1 MSKDLNEIL
10 MDHDEMSEDE
20 SAGDPEFSDADAGE
34 DLEDDLDDL
43 AFEEDLLTEDEDLFA
58 LVSEEDEDETDLGE
72 EYLSDILVEKDGDYE
87 L

>member
-1 MSKDLNEIL
+1 MIKDLNEIL

-43 AFEEDLLTEDEDLFA
+43 VFGEGEDDLTEDEDLFA
-58 LVSEEDEDETDLGE
+58 LVDEEDGTALDE
-72 EYLSDILVEKDGDYE
+72 EYLLNDEDDSDE